1 MNADSPAIAKGSHSS
16 VKVAVVYP
24 FFPHYRAAIFRELLD
39 RGKHDYLLVGDR
51 GSLEPSIAAW
61 QIDDP
66 RRLVVAPCRKLGS
79 SLHFQRGLL
88 RLSVRRDLS
97 TIIYLGNP
105 YFISTWASVI
115 AARLTGKRVLFWTHG
130 WNRGETG
137 MKAWLRTLFYQLSD
151 GLLLYGDF
159 ARKNGIARGFAPERL
174 HVIYNSLDY
183 ETQKKLRTEIPP
195 ERLLALKR
203 QLFEQPELPMV
214 ICPAR
219 LTRQCRFDLLLNAQA
234 QLAKEGHPIN
244 VLLVGDGPERE
255 ALEAQARR
263 LAVPVKFYGACYN
276 EEMLAGL
283 IMAAHVT
290 VSPGKVGLTAIHSLA
305 YGTPVITHSD
315 HEAQG
320 PEWEAIRPGHTGDF
334 FQRDNTMDLVQVIR
348 RWTTVSQPDAA
359 RRQECWQIVE
369 QFYNPEF
376 QRRAID
382 RAVDGEPAEDCFQA
396 TEERQA
402 A

>member
-1 MNADSPAIAKGSHSS
+1 MKNNGATIPSGRNSS
-16 VKVAVVYP
+16 VRVAVVYP
-24 FFPHYRAAIFRELLD
+24 FFPHYRAAVFRELLEH
-39 RGKHDYLLVGDR
+39 GKHDYLLVGDQ
-51 GSLEPSIAAW
+51 GSLEPSIASW
-61 QIDDP
+61 QINDP
-66 RRLVVAPCRKLGS
+66 HRLIAAPCRKLGQ
-79 SLHFQRGLL
+79 SLHLQRGLL
-88 RLSVRRDLS
+88 RLSMRRDLN

-105 YFISTWASVI
+105 YFISTWASAMI
-115 AARLTGKRVLFWTHG
+115 ARLTGKRVLFWTHG

-137 MKAWLRTLFYQLSD
+137 VKAWLRTLFYRLSD

-159 ARKNGIARGFAPERL
+159 ARQNGIARGFAPEDL

-183 ETQKKLRTEIPP
+183 ETQRKLRAGMPS
-195 ERLLALKR
+195 ERLLELKR
-203 QLFEQPELPMV
+203 QLFKQAELPMV

-219 LTRQCRFDLLLNAQA
+219 LTRQCRFDLLLHAQA
-234 QLAKEGHPIN
+234 QLAKDGHPIN
-244 VLLVGDGPERE
+244 ILLVGDGPERE
-255 ALEAQARR
+255 SLEAQAQQ
-263 LAVPVKFYGACYN
+263 LGVPVKFYGACYD
-276 EEMLAGL
+276 EGMLAGL

-334 FQRDNTMDLVQVIR
+334 FQRDNTTELAHVIR
-348 RWTTVSQPDAA
+348 RWTAGPPPDADQ
-359 RRQECWQIVE
+359 RRACWQIIE
-369 QFYNPEF
+369 RYYNPDF

-382 RAVDGEPAEDCFQA
+382 RAVDGEPAEDSLPA
-396 TEERQA
+396 PEEMLA